1 MKIKR
6 IFVILIASMFLQGC
20 ATSSKTYTA
29 DGRVGHSINCSGT
42 ALNWGMCEQK
52 AGELCGTRGYSILSK
67 TGDSGFIATMGSSSA
82 FSGSTISRSM
92 LIACK

>member
-1 MKIKR
+1 MKLAI
-6 IFVILIASMFLQGC
+6 VILVTSLLAGC

-42 ALNWGMCEQK
+42 ARSWGMCEEK

-67 TGDSGFIATMGSSSA
+67 HEDSGFTAKIGNGHA
-82 FSGSTISRSM
+82 FAGSTISRSM